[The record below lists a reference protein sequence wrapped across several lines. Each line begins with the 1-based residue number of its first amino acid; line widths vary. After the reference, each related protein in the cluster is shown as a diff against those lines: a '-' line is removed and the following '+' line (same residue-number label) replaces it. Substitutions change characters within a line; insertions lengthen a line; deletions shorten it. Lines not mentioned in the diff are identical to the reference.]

1 MKCPMESEENRDLLL
16 EYGTGKPGSPGSAG
30 FARHLEECSA
40 CQGFVAGRRTVW
52 AALDEWEA
60 PAISPDFNRQLH
72 QRIDQEVSWWDRLS
86 RPLRPLL
93 AWNGLPVAA
102 AAGLVITVGL
112 MFQHPAGV
120 TPQAETIRVEAL
132 QPEQVVNAI
141 EDLEM
146 LDKFDRGIRADAARP
161 QL

>member
-1 MKCPMESEENRDLLL
+1 MKCPMESEENRGLLL
-16 EYGTGKPGSPGSAG
+16 EYGTGAAGGPASAA
-30 FARHLEECSA
+30 FERHLEDCPA

-60 PAISPDFNRQLH
+60 PASSADFNRQLQ
-72 QRIDQEVSWWDRLS
+72 QRIGQEVSWWDRLS

-93 AWNGLPVAA
+93 VWNGLPVAA

-120 TPQAETIRVEAL
+120 TPQAETTRVEAL

-146 LDKFDRGIRADAARP
+146 LDNFDRANVP
-161 QL
+161 

>member
-16 EYGTGKPGSPGSAG
+16 EYGTGACGPRSAA
-30 FARHLEECSA
+30 FARHVEDCAA

-60 PAISPDFNRQLH
+60 PAISADFNRQLH
-72 QRIDQEVSWWDRLS
+72 QRIEQVSWWDRLF

-102 AAGLVITVGL
+102 AAGLVITVGV
-112 MFQHPAGV
+112 MFQRPAGV
-120 TPQAETIRVEAL
+120 TPQVETLRVEAL

-146 LDKFDRGIRADAARP
+146 LDNFDRGVRADAAKS

>member
-16 EYGTGKPGSPGSAG
+16 EYGTGTRSPASAA
-30 FARHLEECSA
+30 FERHLEDCAA

-60 PAISPDFNRQLH
+60 PAISADFSRQLH
-72 QRIDQEVSWWDRLS
+72 QRIEREVSWWDRLF

-102 AAGLVITVGL
+102 AAGLVFTVGV
-112 MFQHPAGV
+112 MFERPPGV
-120 TPQAETIRVEAL
+120 TPQPETTRVEAL

-146 LDKFDRGIRADAARP
+146 LDNFDRGVRADAAKS

>member
-16 EYGTGKPGSPGSAG
+16 EYGTGEPGSPGRVA
-30 FARHLEECSA
+30 FERHLEDCSA
-40 CQGFVAGRRTVW
+40 CRGFVAGRRTVW

-60 PAISPDFNRQLH
+60 PSISADFNRQLH
-72 QRIDQEVSWWDRLS
+72 QRIAQEISWWDRLF

-102 AAGLVITVGL
+102 AAGLVFTVGV
-112 MFQHPAGV
+112 MFERPAGV
-120 TPQAETIRVEAL
+120 TPQAETTRVDVL

-146 LDKFDRGIRADAARP
+146 LDNFDRGVRADAARP